1 MTTIGSKNIYNL
13 AIKGNFDDCQK
24 IVKAMFADESFREK
38 INMSGVNSINWARI
52 ICQIVYYFYAYFKL
66 SKKTNFA
73 VPTGNFG
80 DIYAG
85 YVAKQMGLPLGK
97 LIVATNQNDILSR
110 VINSG
115 EYKPNE
121 VKSTLTPSMDIQVA
135 SNFERLLF
143 SISKGNDNRVS
154 DLMKNLKNE
163 GSFELETD
171 ELDEIKESFSAESI
185 ADDET
190 LRIIRD
196 FFNNFGFII
205 DPHTATAVGASY
217 KVKNEFPTVVLG
229 TAHPYKFADTIKIAI
244 NKDIVAPNQISM
256 LPSKKEKFDIMDNNL
271 QKIKDYILEKKNEN

>member
-1 MTTIGSKNIYNL
+1 MKVHLNW
-13 AIKGNFDDCQK
+13 KP
-24 IVKAMFADESFREK
+24 
-38 INMSGVNSINWARI
+38 MS
-52 ICQIVYYFYAYFKL
+52 
-66 SKKTNFA
+66 
-73 VPTGNFG
+73 
-80 DIYAG
+80 
-85 YVAKQMGLPLGK
+85 
-97 LIVATNQNDILSR
+97 
-110 VINSG
+110 
-115 EYKPNE
+115 
-121 VKSTLTPSMDIQVA
+121 
-135 SNFERLLF
+135 
-143 SISKGNDNRVS
+143 
-154 DLMKNLKNE
+154 LM
-163 GSFELETD
+163 
-171 ELDEIKESFSAESI
+171 SFSAESI